1 MLCPKCNMNLPNNA
15 TYCPNC
21 NNQFY
26 IQYQQTNPNLMTCP
40 ACHSQISRLAK
51 ACPFCGNPNA
61 TKSANPI
68 GLYVFAVLAFMINSS
83 AYILGGF
90 DYLLVGV
97 IILFIVEICFWA
109 YKGYLKAHPEIDTKV
124 FKVIDTILS
133 TIFLIALIIFIL
145 YIIVLKSG

>member
-51 ACPFCGNPNA
+51 TCPFCGNPNA
-61 TKSANPI
+61 TKKANPI
-68 GLYVFAVLAFMINSS
+68 LLYVLAGFALLLNWSAFIYGDI
-83 AYILGGF
+83 APIIGIF
-90 DYLLVGV
+90 LV
-97 IILFIVEICFWA
+97 FIVVVCFWG
-109 YKGYLKAHPEIDTKV
+109 YKGYVKAHPEINSKAFNIV
-124 FKVIDTILS
+124 YSIIL
-133 TIFLIALIIFIL
+133 TIFFINLILVVI
-145 YIIVLKSG
+145 YICMLKSG

>member
-1 MLCPKCNMNLPNNA
+1 MNLPNNA

-51 ACPFCGNPNA
+51 TCPFCGNPNA

-68 GLYVFAVLAFMINSS
+68 ALYVLAVLAIMINFSS
-83 AYILGGF
+83 YILGGF
-90 DYLLVGV
+90 AMFVGLA
-97 IILFIVEICFWA
+97 ILFIVLACFWG
-109 YKGYLKAHPEIDTKV
+109 YKGYVKAHPEIDSKA
-124 FKVIDTILS
+124 FNVIYTILS
-133 TIFLIALIIFIL
+133 TIFFISLIILII
-145 YIIVLKSG
+145 YIIMVKSG